1 MRVSNALN
9 RESKKLLI
17 RNTKESKEES
27 KKRRTVL
34 SDKNKIRAQYRK
46 DFSSELK
53 RIRGDANISVLQ
65 FFDEEEDREERDQHI
80 KHSLTN
86 SSSTSSSSSSFSSP
100 TKNGPKVL
108 KGSETLKD
116 LKSSKNS
123 SSQIPDKFIEKDE
136 RMRIVFQTLPTCSKS
151 FFGQSSSGY
160 NNVTSSLLS
169 SNKSKIKSDNND
181 IENGSY
187 HDNKNDCLVTVHDKN
202 FNGNDNENENV
213 HENKHEHGNKNEE
226 MNWDDVFQTINC
238 LYTFSDFLQLQMSV
252 KINSFVS
259 KIARISNINNSMSN
273 SLRSVASSSGP
284 KGFNSDILNAENIID
299 VVTENNG
306 SENTKNNDIKNS
318 LDKIEKGSEMKMDVV
333 GDESNDGQEKKSKKG
348 DKNEKVD
355 EEDEWDENEDHTK
368 KHDTDD
374 KIELRT
380 DSIDNSDNN
389 DNDENSD
396 RNNKDLLEAH
406 ADLDRVHLCLVHALA
421 TDLHTLLDL
430 DETDKG
436 LAVKFPLNQ
445 VLLKTFFNSIP
456 SKSV

>member
-1 MRVSNALN
+1 MN

-86 SSSTSSSSSSFSSP
+86 SSNSSSSSFSSP
-100 TKNGPKVL
+100 TKNGPKVP
-108 KGSETLKD
+108 KGSETPKD
-116 LKSSKNS
+116 LKGLKNS
-123 SSQIPDKFIEKDE
+123 TSQIPDKFIEKDE
-136 RMRIVFQTLPTCSKS
+136 RMREVFESLPTCSKS

-160 NNVTSSLLS
+160 NIVTSSLLS
-169 SNKSKIKSDNND
+169 LNKSKLKSDNND
-181 IENGSY
+181 IENGSVN
-187 HDNKNDCLVTVHDKN
+187 DVKNDTMITVHYKI
-202 FNGNDNENENV
+202 FNGNDDENENIHENRHENENE
-213 HENKHEHGNKNEE
+213 EL
-226 MNWDDVFQTINC
+226 NWDDVFQTINC
-238 LYTFSDFLQLQMSV
+238 LYAFSDFLQLQMSV

-259 KIARISNINNSMSN
+259 KIARISNIHNSMSN
-273 SLRSVASSSGP
+273 GLRSVASSSGP
-284 KGFNSDILNAENIID
+284 KGINSDIINAGNDSENIVD

-306 SENTKNNDIKNS
+306 SENTKNNDNKNS
-318 LDKIEKGSEMKMDVV
+318 VDKIEKDEMKMDVV
-333 GDESNDGQEKKSKKG
+333 GDESNDGKEKNSKKW

-368 KHDTDD
+368 KHYTDNNT
-374 KIELRT
+374 ELKT
-380 DSIDNSDNN
+380 DSIDNNDNN
-389 DNDENSD
+389 DNDESSD

-445 VLLKTFFNSIP
+445 V
-456 SKSV
+456 

>member
-1 MRVSNALN
+1 MKRKREDEKESREKLRVSNALN
-9 RESKKLLI
+9 REGKKLLL

-86 SSSTSSSSSSFSSP
+86 SSSSSSSSSFPSP
-100 TKNGPKVL
+100 TKNGPK
-108 KGSETLKD
+108 GSETLKE
-116 LKSSKNS
+116 LKGLKNS
-123 SSQIPDKFIEKDE
+123 TSQMPDKFVDKDE
-136 RMRIVFQTLPTCSKS
+136 NMREVFKSLPSCSKS
-151 FFGQSSSGY
+151 FFGQSLSGY
-160 NNVTSSLLS
+160 NSVTPSLLS
-169 SNKSKIKSDNND
+169 SNKNEIKKDNDNG
-181 IENGSY
+181 NGSNNE
-187 HDNKNDCLVTVHDKN
+187 DNSDGVITGHNKN
-202 FNGNDNENENV
+202 FNGNKNENMHENRHENRHENENEV
-213 HENKHEHGNKNEE
+213 

-259 KIARISNINNSMSN
+259 KIAKISNINNSMSN
-273 SLRSVASSSGP
+273 SLRNVTSSSAS
-284 KGFNSDILNAENIID
+284 KGINFDIIHAGNDSESFTDFVNQKS
-299 VVTENNG
+299 G
-306 SENTKNNDIKNS
+306 SENTKNKDNES
-318 LDKIEKGSEMKMDVV
+318 CVERSDKGNEMKMDVDVV
-333 GDESNDGQEKKSKKG
+333 GDENNDRKDKEMNSKIG
-348 DKNEKVD
+348 AKNENVD
-355 EEDEWDENEDHTK
+355 EEDEWDENDDHTR
-368 KHDTDD
+368 KHNTDNM
-374 KIELRT
+374 ELRT
-380 DSIDNSDNN
+380 DSVDNY

-445 VLLKTFFNSIP
+445 V
-456 SKSV
+456 

>member
-1 MRVSNALN
+1 LRVSNALN

-86 SSSTSSSSSSFSSP
+86 SSSSSSSSFSSP
-100 TKNGPKVL
+100 TKNGPKVP
-108 KGSETLKD
+108 KGSETPKDLKD
-116 LKSSKNS
+116 LKNS
-123 SSQIPDKFIEKDE
+123 TSQIPDKFVEKDE
-136 RMRIVFQTLPTCSKS
+136 RMRVVFKSLPTCSKS

-160 NNVTSSLLS
+160 SSVTSSLLS
-169 SNKSKIKSDNND
+169 NNKSRIQSDNND
-181 IENGSY
+181 NENGSN
-187 HDNKNDCLVTVHDKN
+187 HDNKNDNVITLHNKN
-202 FNGNDNENENV
+202 FNGIDNENEKMHEKK
-213 HENKHEHGNKNEE
+213 HENEDENEV

-259 KIARISNINNSMSN
+259 KVARISNINNSMSN

-284 KGFNSDILNAENIID
+284 KGINSDIIIAGNDSENPMD
-299 VVTENNG
+299 SVTENNG
-306 SENTKNNDIKNS
+306 SENTKNNDSKNS
-318 LDKIEKGSEMKMDVV
+318 VEKIEKGSEMKMDVV
-333 GDESNDGQEKKSKKG
+333 GDESNDGKEKNSKKG

-368 KHDTDD
+368 KHYTDNN
-374 KIELRT
+374 IELRT
-380 DSIDNSDNN
+380 DSIDNNDNH
-389 DNDENSD
+389 DNDENFD

-445 VLLKTFFNSIP
+445 V
-456 SKSV
+456 

>member
-1 MRVSNALN
+1 LRVSNALY

-86 SSSTSSSSSSFSSP
+86 SSSSSSSSSSSFSSP
-100 TKNGPKVL
+100 SKNGPKVP
-108 KGSETLKD
+108 KGSETPKD
-116 LKSSKNS
+116 LKSSINS
-123 SSQIPDKFIEKDE
+123 ASQIPDKFVEKDE
-136 RMRIVFQTLPTCSKS
+136 RMREVFKSLPTCSES

-160 NNVTSSLLS
+160 NSVTSSLLS
-169 SNKSKIKSDNND
+169 SSKSRIKSDNND
-181 IENGSY
+181 FENGIND
-187 HDNKNDCLVTVHDKN
+187 DNKKDTMITVHNKN
-202 FNGNDNENENV
+202 FNGIDNKNENMHENRHENENEV
-213 HENKHEHGNKNEE
+213 

-273 SLRSVASSSGP
+273 SLRSVASSSNP
-284 KGFNSDILNAENIID
+284 KGIDSDIPNAGNDSESIMDI
-299 VVTENNG
+299 VTENNG
-306 SENTKNNDIKNS
+306 SENTKNNDNKNS
-318 LDKIEKGSEMKMDVV
+318 VAKIEKGSEMKMDVV
-333 GDESNDGQEKKSKKG
+333 RDESNDGKEKNSKKG
-348 DKNEKVD
+348 DKNEKLD

-368 KHDTDD
+368 RHNTDSNL
-374 KIELRT
+374 ELKT
-380 DSIDNSDNN
+380 DSIDNNDDN
-389 DNDENSD
+389 DNDENSV
-396 RNNKDLLEAH
+396 RNNKGLLEAH

-445 VLLKTFFNSIP
+445 V
-456 SKSV
+456 